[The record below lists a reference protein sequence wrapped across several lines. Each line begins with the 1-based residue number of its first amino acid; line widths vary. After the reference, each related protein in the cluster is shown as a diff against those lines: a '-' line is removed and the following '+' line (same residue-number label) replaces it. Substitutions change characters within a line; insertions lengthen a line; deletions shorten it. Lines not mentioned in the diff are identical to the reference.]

1 MKVLDGRWAP
11 WLLGS
16 FLVVGLA
23 WPALDPAVQLFYRDT
38 GRLYYELK
46 LFIAAQLTQGQ
57 SPFWDPWVESGTPIL
72 TQVAPG
78 LFHPLTLLYLAPF
91 DLAFKLNHLLA
102 LPLAF
107 ASMVLLCRKTGA
119 SRWAAAAAAAAYA
132 GSGWVVSMTNCN
144 LTYALSA
151 GAIPLALHGLLRF
164 VERPRPLRLLWASYA
179 LALCFYGGDPQSMLF
194 AGALGAAWVLGA
206 KRSWRSLAEV
216 AAWGFCAILLAAPA
230 VLPVLPRLLQSSR
243 SSGLSEQELATFAN
257 KPQRLFG
264 LGLPRAFDVYASETA
279 QALQQPFSEYFAGP
293 RNDAFADTFAIGMP
307 ALLLAYASR
316 KRGRWALLGA
326 AVFTFASTGGAA
338 LTALSWVMPGLSM
351 FRYAEKLIAPATLL
365 FCLAAAWGADSI
377 ATPGGARSMALFS
390 GAAATALLA
399 ARAALVLLPFEDFL
413 RAQGATHAAA
423 PATLFETVLSSALL
437 LEAALCAL
445 LALVSLLQIRRQAFP
460 AVAAVALICAAAAQ
474 CQAGGTIAAA
484 PVQLFRGPVPLAD
497 ALRALAGPSTE
508 RWRTRAATPGSLLID
523 GFPTRMRPWIG
534 GQQMLDPMFNQ
545 LAAVESVASYT
556 PLADLD
562 YETAYL
568 FAPSALSQTMGV
580 RFDIQG
586 PTEMAPE
593 AAARNG
599 YRRRGPYGAWVKEF
613 PARPRAFLAAC
624 ARTAVSRDE
633 ALHLL
638 SHGAFQVR
646 EAVLRK
652 EVQLPCPAA
661 PAPAVDLER
670 HAPDSLRATF
680 VASARSVLV
689 VSEHYDSGWR
699 ATLDGAP
706 AEVLQA
712 NLSALAVVVPAGAHA
727 VELRY
732 QPPWLLPG
740 LLLALACALALGL
753 LEFLEKDHRVGAAE
767 AE

>member
-243 SSGLSEQELATFAN
+243 SSGLSEQELATFA
-257 KPQRLFG
+257 
-264 LGLPRAFDVYASETA
+264 
-279 QALQQPFSEYFAGP
+279 
-293 RNDAFADTFAIGMP
+293 
-307 ALLLAYASR
+307 
-316 KRGRWALLGA
+316 
-326 AVFTFASTGGAA
+326 
-338 LTALSWVMPGLSM
+338 
-351 FRYAEKLIAPATLL
+351 
-365 FCLAAAWGADSI
+365 
-377 ATPGGARSMALFS
+377 
-390 GAAATALLA
+390 
-399 ARAALVLLPFEDFL
+399 
-413 RAQGATHAAA
+413 
-423 PATLFETVLSSALL
+423 
-437 LEAALCAL
+437 
-445 LALVSLLQIRRQAFP
+445 
-460 AVAAVALICAAAAQ
+460 Q

-613 PARPRAFLAAC
+613 PARPRAFLAAR